1 MRFVIKNAAADQG
14 NRANEEEQESGH
26 FFEKKEVLSCLSAST
41 RLPWAADAWNEAAY
55 PVGG

>member
-1 MRFVIKNAAADQG
+1 MRSVIKNAAADQG
-14 NRANEEEQESGH
+14 NRATEEEQESSY
-26 FFEKKEVLSCLSAST
+26 FSEEKEVLSCLSAST